1 MKIESAIAERAKERQ
16 ESGRGADGSGGR
28 GKRKNLS
35 QKSVKG
41 IDTQKEAAALAGVSH
56 DTYHKG
62 KTVLQSEDVDEVTTL
77 LLRSISASYTM
88 WSQNAVEFFFEKG
101 FDGFAGIAYFVSR

>member
-1 MKIESAIAERAKERQ
+1 MKIEGAIAERAKANQQQSE
-16 ESGRGADGSGGR
+16 GRGAKG
-28 GKRKNLS
+28 S
-35 QKSVKG
+35 QKSANLIKP
-41 IDTQKEAAALAGVSH
+41 IDTRAEAARMAGVSH